1 MYPQDAYVGNTCD
14 TFVSYT
20 IHLGYI
26 LGYTPDSGYIYNTSA
41 IHVSYVLWCI
51 ATCIVRITNLTL
63 GSSVSQMYLCAI
75 HVSCMYCDV
84 SWAIRRDTSR
94 YVAIRRIEGERYQV
108 WGKRVPHPRGC
119 TVVPLQGQRV
129 ARFRPLLVRALGL
142 DATEGTH
149 YHRDAVDGLPI
160 GNRYRAACLG
170 KIDGFSQTYTT

>member
-26 LGYTPDSGYIYNTSA
+26 LGYTPGSGYIYNTSA

-84 SWAIRRDTSR
+84 SSAIRRDTSR
-94 YVAIRRIEGERYQV
+94 YVVLREKVPKSEGKGDPTPYESDFQLPLEI
-108 WGKRVPHPRGC
+108 GPTAGGECSKRWV
-119 TVVPLQGQRV
+119 
-129 ARFRPLLVRALGL
+129 LVRFIIEVLG
-142 DATEGTH
+142 
-149 YHRDAVDGLPI
+149 
-160 GNRYRAACLG
+160 
-170 KIDGFSQTYTT
+170 

>member
-84 SWAIRRDTSR
+84 SSAIRRDTSR
-94 YVAIRRIEGERYQV
+94 YVVLREKVPKSEGKGPPTLRGAAELSFSTV
-108 WGKRVPHPRGC
+108 FRVSVCVSMQRPRGEGSPSPSIC
-119 TVVPLQGQRV
+119 MHASCPPLSGC
-129 ARFRPLLVRALGL
+129 G
-142 DATEGTH
+142 
-149 YHRDAVDGLPI
+149 
-160 GNRYRAACLG
+160 
-170 KIDGFSQTYTT
+170 

>member
-51 ATCIVRITNLTL
+51 ATCTVRITNLTL

-84 SWAIRRDTSR
+84 SSAIRRDTSR
-94 YVAIRRIEGERYQV
+94 YVVLREKGPKSEGK
-108 WGKRVPHPRGC
+108 GSPTPHLSFTAFVPPAELHLRDLHSAP
-119 TVVPLQGQRV
+119 PLQQ
-129 ARFRPLLVRALGL
+129 
-142 DATEGTH
+142 
-149 YHRDAVDGLPI
+149 VDTDS
-160 GNRYRAACLG
+160 YSYASV
-170 KIDGFSQTYTT
+170 DQ

>member
-51 ATCIVRITNLTL
+51 ATCTVRITNLTL

-84 SWAIRRDTSR
+84 SSAIRRDTSR
-94 YVAIRRIEGERYQV
+94 YVVLREKVPKSEGKGPPTPE
-108 WGKRVPHPRGC
+108 
-119 TVVPLQGQRV
+119 
-129 ARFRPLLVRALGL
+129 RALRC
-142 DATEGTH
+142 EGPALSVKIGVKGGDITH
-149 YHRDAVDGLPI
+149 DCGAHQWTSHAYGVV
-160 GNRYRAACLG
+160 
-170 KIDGFSQTYTT
+170 